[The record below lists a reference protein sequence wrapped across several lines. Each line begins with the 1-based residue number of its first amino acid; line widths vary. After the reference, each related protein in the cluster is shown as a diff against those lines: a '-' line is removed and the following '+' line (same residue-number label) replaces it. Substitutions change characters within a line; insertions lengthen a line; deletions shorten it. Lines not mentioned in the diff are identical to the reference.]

1 MLYKASFSVI
11 NNTLHIVYV
20 ELFYGRSGIDYSKAP
35 AQSTHSGVTV
45 LLFKSNLLLLLR
57 MYCTIHA
64 APLGGNLHQEIW
76 ESIRAYNKKVISAGW
91 HVFIV

>member
-45 LLFKSNLLLLLR
+45 LLFKSTPPFKNV
-57 MYCTIHA
+57 
-64 APLGGNLHQEIW
+64 LHYPYSTTRW
-76 ESIRAYNKKVISAGW
+76 
-91 HVFIV
+91 